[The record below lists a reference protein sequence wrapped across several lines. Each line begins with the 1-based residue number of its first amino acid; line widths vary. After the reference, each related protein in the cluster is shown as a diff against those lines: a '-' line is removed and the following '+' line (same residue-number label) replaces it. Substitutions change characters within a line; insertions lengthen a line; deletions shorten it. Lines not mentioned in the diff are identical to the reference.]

1 MKYEIWVDN
10 GVAVEFE
17 SDSDSIGDVLDEFCI
32 DAGYKD
38 HQDACETL
46 GFTENSPFNIV
57 ALDEYEPG
65 ICGACNGS
73 GEGYDEGTT
82 CRSCKGSGE
91 C

>member
-17 SDSDSIGDVLDEFCI
+17 SDSESINDVLDEFCI
-32 DAGYKD
+32 DAGYID
-38 HQDACETL
+38 HADACKCMGL
-46 GFTENSPFNIV
+46 ENSPFNIL
-57 ALDEYEPG
+57 ALNEYEPG

-73 GEGYDEGTT
+73 GEGYNEGTT
-82 CRSCKGSGE
+82 CRSCRGSGE